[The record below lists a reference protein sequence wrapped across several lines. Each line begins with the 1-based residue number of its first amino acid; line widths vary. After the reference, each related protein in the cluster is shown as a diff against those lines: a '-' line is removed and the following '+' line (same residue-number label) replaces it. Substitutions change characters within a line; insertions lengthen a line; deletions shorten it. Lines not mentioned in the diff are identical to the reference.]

1 MKRTN
6 GAIRGIAV
14 TAVVLIMVTV
24 VLSTATYA
32 WYRVV
37 NRAVGNSVTFQAI
50 NNDTGGGDLTIT
62 WDLDTL
68 NNYIIDFNNPTNDL
82 YPMIPISEAKIDE
95 TTYAEF
101 TTHNFNTTFQTV
113 NAMGEYIARLAGV
126 QIDPFIL
133 NGNVGNDTQNYFYLV
148 NTNVQ
153 YDMDVDVIYMY
164 SGVLSDKLRIAFFTG
179 DDPDNMTLKGI
190 MSMSE
195 DIYYGAIQKNAPL
208 TETPTM
214 PDAYVRTKEMRLR
227 IAPEGHCCVAM
238 VAWLDGVK
246 MQDENSRQTTSFIV
260 KFDGILDD

>member
-1 MKRTN
+1 MKRKN

-14 TAVVLIMVTV
+14 TAVVLVMITV

-62 WDLDTL
+62 WDLDNL

-82 YPMIPISEAKIDE
+82 YPMIPINEAKIDE

-101 TTHNFNTTFQTV
+101 TTRNFNTTYQTV

-133 NGNVGNDTQNYFYLV
+133 NGNVGGGTQNYFYLV
-148 NTNVQ
+148 NTNPE
-153 YDMDVDVIYMY
+153 YEMNVDVIYLY
-164 SGVLSDKLRIAFFTG
+164 SGVLSDKLRIAFFVG
-179 DDPDNMTLKGI
+179 DDPDSLVLKGI

-208 TETPTM
+208 TDTQTM
-214 PDAYVRTKEMRLR
+214 PDAYVRTKEMSINLP
-227 IAPEGHCCVAM
+227 AGEHCCVAM
-238 VAWLDGVK
+238 VGWLDGVK

-260 KFDGILDD
+260 KFDGILDN